1 MNLASPVP
9 HKRARIEII
18 PLIDIMFFL
27 RQTPVERPAEAGA
40 QEWGCPQAA
49 ASTQVGPARLPQP
62 AVVAAEGPRPA
73 LHAAEKSQPQSGGS
87 PTQHQAPS
95 RNTIEAAADKLA
107 ASVALAFV
115 SPFLAYSDQ
124 PGGPGTPFNASL
136 LISNEI
142 L

>member
-1 MNLASPVP
+1 MVVAV
-9 HKRARIEII
+9 AV
-18 PLIDIMFFL
+18 FFL
-27 RQTPVERPAEAGA
+27 RQTPVEPLAEGEA

-49 ASTQVGPARLPQP
+49 ASTQVGPAPL
-62 AVVAAEGPRPA
+62 PRPVAVEAEDPSPA
-73 LHAAEKSQPQSGGS
+73 LRAAAKLQPPSGGS
-87 PTQHQAPS
+87 LKQHRAPS

-107 ASVALAFV
+107 VSVALAFV

-136 LISNEI
+136 LISKEI